1 MTLENKILR
10 HLQSQ
15 RWRNAGYEIVKY
27 SPDGY
32 DSNGSYQNEEWT
44 SISDVG
50 RVYPDGTF
58 TFQDYLQVED
68 RYVNT
73 FMEIMRISGAK
84 YLTVGYIESSHQE
97 IDDWYSQSVFKVE
110 NAQLYAFA
118 ETLHQG
124 KRIFITEIPLVLKLC
139 LRECLFTVLVNLRHK
154 LQIDFGYDYYM
165 HIHTQV
171 DEKIIREIAY
181 RNNLFVNPRT
191 K

>member
-10 HLQSQ
+10 RLHSQ
-15 RWRNAGYEIVKY
+15 RWRNTGYEIVKY

-32 DSNGSYQNEEWT
+32 DSHGSYQNEEWT

-50 RVYPDGTF
+50 CVYPDGIF

-68 RYVNT
+68 RYVNSV
-73 FMEIMRISGAK
+73 MEIMRISGAK
-84 YLTVGYIESSHQE
+84 YLTIVYLESSPQE
-97 IDDWYSQSVFKVE
+97 IDDWYSQSTFRKE
-110 NAQLYAFA
+110 NVQLYAFA
-118 ETLHQG
+118 KTLHQG
-124 KRIFITEIPLVLKLC
+124 KRIFITDIPLVVKLC
-139 LRECLFTVLVNLRHK
+139 LRECLYAILINLKQK

-165 HIHTQV
+165 HIHTQA

-181 RNNLFVNPRT
+181 RNNLFVNPRC